1 MYRPLLAA
9 ILVATLAAC
18 QAEGTDDPATPE
30 ATATA
35 IATET
40 TAIPDTIPEPED
52 AVAAAARSS
61 GEADDNGCGADK
73 LANWLGVQPS
83 DEVKAEIAATVGQ
96 RPIRYIA
103 PGDAV
108 TMDFSPSRLNVEL
121 GEDGRI
127 KLFRC
132 G

>member
-1 MYRPLLAA
+1 MRPLLAA
-9 ILVATLAAC
+9 FLIAALASC
-18 QAEGTDDPATPE
+18 GAEGDREAATGE
-30 ATATA
+30 AAA
-35 IATET
+35 AATEP
-40 TAIPDTIPEPED
+40 AVPDTIPEPAD
-52 AVAAAARSS
+52 AVAAVAQSKS
-61 GEADDNGCGADK
+61 EADDTACGADK
-73 LANWLGVQPS
+73 LGRWLNVLPT
-83 DEVKAEIAATVGQ
+83 DDVKAAILEAVGE

-108 TMDFSPSRLNVEL
+108 TLDFSPSRLNVEL

>member
-1 MYRPLLAA
+1 MRPLLAVF
-9 ILVATLAAC
+9 LFAALPGC
-18 QAEGTDDPATPE
+18 GGEAEGEPAASE
-30 ATATA
+30 ASATAT
-35 IATET
+35 ES
-40 TAIPDTIPEPED
+40 AIPDTIPEPAD
-52 AVAAAARSS
+52 AVAAAARNT
-61 GEADDNGCGADK
+61 GDADDSGCGADK
-73 LANWLGVQPS
+73 LARWLNALPT
-83 DEVKAEIAATVGQ
+83 DDAKASISETVGQ

>member
-1 MYRPLLAA
+1 MYRPFAA
-9 ILVATLAAC
+9 AVLIATLAAC
-18 QAEGTDDPATPE
+18 QAEGAREPATPE
-30 ATATA
+30 VTG

-40 TAIPDTIPEPED
+40 TAIPDTLPEPAD
-52 AVAAAARSS
+52 AVAAARSS
-61 GEADDNGCGADK
+61 GEADDSGCGADK
-73 LANWLGVQPS
+73 LANWLGVLPT
-83 DEVKAEIAATVGQ
+83 DDVKAEIAATVGQ

-108 TMDFSPSRLNVEL
+108 TLDFSPSRLNVEL

-127 KLFRC
+127 MRFRC

>member
-1 MYRPLLAA
+1 MYRPFVAA
-9 ILVATLAAC
+9 VLIASLAAC
-18 QAEGTDDPATPE
+18 QAEGTGEPGTPE
-30 ATATA
+30 ATG

-52 AVAAAARSS
+52 AVAAAARNS
-61 GEADDNGCGADK
+61 GEADDGGCGADK
-73 LANWLGVQPS
+73 LANWLGVLPT

-103 PGDAV
+103 PGDVV

-127 KLFRC
+127 RLFRC

>member
-1 MYRPLLAA
+1 MYHPFAAAALL
-9 ILVATLAAC
+9 IATAAC
-18 QAEGTDDPATPE
+18 QVEGADQPATPE
-30 ATATA
+30 ATG

-40 TAIPDTIPEPED
+40 TAIPDTIPEPSD
-52 AVAAAARSS
+52 AVAAAARNS
-61 GEADDNGCGADK
+61 GEAEDSSCGADK
-73 LANWLGVQPS
+73 LANWRNVLPT

-96 RPIRYIA
+96 RPIRYIG

-108 TMDFSPSRLNVEL
+108 TLDFSPSRLNVEL

-127 KLFRC
+127 MRFRC

>member
-9 ILVATLAAC
+9 ILVATLTAC
-18 QAEGTDDPATPE
+18 QVEGTDDPATPE

-40 TAIPDTIPEPED
+40 TVIPDTIPEPED
-52 AVAAAARSS
+52 AVAAATRSS
-61 GEADDNGCGADK
+61 DEADESGCGADK
-73 LANWLGVQPS
+73 LANWRNLLPTE
-83 DEVKAEIAATVGQ
+83 EVKAEIAATVGQ
-96 RPIRYIA
+96 RSIRYIA

-108 TMDFSPSRLNVEL
+108 TLDFSPSRLNVEL

>member
-1 MYRPLLAA
+1 MYRPFAAALLIAA
-9 ILVATLAAC
+9 LAAC

-30 ATATA
+30 AS
-35 IATET
+35 ATET

-52 AVAAAARSS
+52 AVAAVVGSS
-61 GEADDNGCGADK
+61 GEGDESGCGADK
-73 LANWLGVQPS
+73 LANWLGVLPT

-103 PGDAV
+103 LGDAV
-108 TMDFSPSRLNVEL
+108 TLDFSPSRLNVEL

-127 KLFRC
+127 MRFRC

>member
-1 MYRPLLAA
+1 MYRPFAAALL
-9 ILVATLAAC
+9 T
-18 QAEGTDDPATPE
+18 
-30 ATATA
+30 
-35 IATET
+35 ATET

-52 AVAAAARSS
+52 AVAAASRSS
-61 GEADDNGCGADK
+61 GEADDSGCGAEK
-73 LANWLGVQPS
+73 LANWRNVLPTE
-83 DEVKAEIAATVGQ
+83 EVKAEIAATVGE

-127 KLFRC
+127 VRFRC

>member
-1 MYRPLLAA
+1 MRSLIACLLIAS
-9 ILVATLAAC
+9 LAAC
-18 QAEGTDDPATPE
+18 QAQGTEEPADE
-30 ATATA
+30 STAS
-35 IATET
+35 ATEA
-40 TAIPDTIPEPED
+40 AIPDTIPEPAD
-52 AVAAAARSS
+52 AEVAASQSS
-61 GEADDNGCGADK
+61 DEADDTDCGADK
-73 LANWLGVQPS
+73 LGRWLNVLPT
-83 DEVKAEIAATVGQ
+83 DDVKASISEAVGE

-108 TMDFSPSRLNVEL
+108 TLDFSPSRLNVEL